1 MQRFFRSRKG
11 SVSVLTAVS
20 LFMFI
25 AFSAAAIDFG
35 YVFAKSRQLQGM
47 ADLAAMA
54 AATNMANAQQAAQA
68 TADSNGWS
76 APVTAAVVTGSY
88 QPLPSLPPDARFTPG
103 GTPQNAARVT
113 LTGTADLFFSQIL
126 LGRPNIQISRTATA
140 AQGQLASFS
149 IGTRLAALNGGVA
162 NALLSAL
169 TGSSVSLS
177 VMDYNALAGARVDLF
192 QYVDALKTHLDVNA
206 VSFDRTLS
214 SQIATS
220 EALQAIVD
228 VLNAAGD
235 FAAASAVGQIAH
247 AANSTPISLG
257 QLLDLGPYGGQDYVN
272 LQGPSGFSVNAL
284 DLANAVVQLAQGGRQ
299 VRLRLNGLI
308 PGVAGISAWLAIGE
322 RPAHS
327 AWLTIT
333 DNDTVEVRTA
343 QARLYLDAQVVPLG
357 LAGVASVDLPLY
369 TELASAKARLSGMA
383 CGAEPAVSLNVAP
396 SIGTTAIGSVNT
408 SELDDFNDGLTV
420 SPAKF
425 VDTLAVKA
433 TGMAQIDLGGEAWQN
448 VAFDAGEIEG
458 HAVKTVSTNDA
469 VTAATSSLLGKLT
482 LDVHVLGLSL
492 SVPAVASG
500 VRNTLASVAQPLD
513 GVLNGLEGLL
523 GVGLG
528 QADLWVD
535 GVRCHGVALV
545 Q

>member
-1 MQRFFRSRKG
+1 
-11 SVSVLTAVS
+11 
-20 LFMFI
+20 
-25 AFSAAAIDFG
+25 
-35 YVFAKSRQLQGM
+35 
-47 ADLAAMA
+47 
-54 AATNMANAQQAAQA
+54 
-68 TADSNGWS
+68 
-76 APVTAAVVTGSY
+76 
-88 QPLPSLPPDARFTPG
+88 
-103 GTPQNAARVT
+103 
-113 LTGTADLFFSQIL
+113 
-126 LGRPNIQISRTATA
+126 
-140 AQGQLASFS
+140 
-149 IGTRLAALNGGVA
+149 
-162 NALLSAL
+162 
-169 TGSSVSLS
+169 
-177 VMDYNALAGARVDLF
+177 
-192 QYVDALKTHLDVNA
+192 
-206 VSFDRTLS
+206 
-214 SQIATS
+214 
-220 EALQAIVD
+220 
-228 VLNAAGD
+228 
-235 FAAASAVGQIAH
+235 
-247 AANSTPISLG
+247 
-257 QLLDLGPYGGQDYVN
+257 
-272 LQGPSGFSVNAL
+272 
-284 DLANAVVQLAQGGRQ
+284 
-299 VRLRLNGLI
+299 
-308 PGVAGISAWLAIGE
+308 
-322 RPAHS
+322 
-327 AWLTIT
+327 
-333 DNDTVEVRTA
+333 
-343 QARLYLDAQVVPLG
+343 
-357 LAGVASVDLPLY
+357 
-369 TELASAKARLSGMA
+369 MA

-408 SELDDFNDGLTV
+408 SELDNFNDGLTV